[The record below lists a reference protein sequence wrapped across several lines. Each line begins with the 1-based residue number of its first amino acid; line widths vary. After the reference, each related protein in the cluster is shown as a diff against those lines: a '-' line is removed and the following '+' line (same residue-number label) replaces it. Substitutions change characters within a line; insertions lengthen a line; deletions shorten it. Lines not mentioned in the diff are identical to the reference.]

1 MSSEVTRM
9 SSNNGS
15 GSGNNNNSNS
25 SNGFNNSN
33 AQPGISE
40 DPNSANNDVK
50 PVSIFSTDYKK

>member
-9 SSNNGS
+9 SSGS
-15 GSGNNNNSNS
+15 GGGSNNNSNT
-25 SNGFNNSN
+25 NGFNNSN
-33 AQPGISE
+33 AQAGSISE